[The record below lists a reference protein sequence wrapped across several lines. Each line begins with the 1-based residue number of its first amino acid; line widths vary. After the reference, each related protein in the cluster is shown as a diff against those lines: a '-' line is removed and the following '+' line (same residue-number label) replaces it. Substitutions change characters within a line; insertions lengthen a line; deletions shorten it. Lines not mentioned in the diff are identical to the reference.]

1 MAQLFDHRPIG
12 QGGAQPAGTRHRRG
26 VIRGLVALGLS
37 ASVVGALFAGGT
49 AGAQSPGAATPNPT
63 AGDMRFLVGPWS
75 PQEKDVFDAI
85 AAKCKVQFPNVN
97 FSVDLFDW
105 GTAPAQV
112 TASLAENAHDI
123 YYLGEG
129 AYIGRTAGD
138 DFIDLTDRINDPAWA
153 AEKAKYVNWE
163 RTDALSPKHIGLP
176 IAFHVEDAL
185 FVNMDKVR
193 AAGYDET
200 FVDDWATFQE
210 AVAKMTTADTYGL
223 GIGIQIGGFAEW
235 YQRLRAAG
243 GSYLTSD
250 LSAPNVNKPEVVQ
263 ATQDLV
269 DMFTKGY
276 APPLGTFTYDS
287 APDAFLAGRL
297 ATYSTDLAT
306 SAVLQGKT
314 KADFEWAVLPYPPVS
329 QPGAD
334 GKRVNFNDMGY
345 LGIASGT
352 PNPDLAWEVLKCWT
366 NSENDAYWADHAGTY
381 PARVDAGDFGY
392 GTAGAPQLAAS
403 LPLFQQ
409 YSVGPE
415 PFAEWGTI
423 EDQAEA
429 QIQDAYAG
437 NISAA
442 DAVKNIEDIV
452 KEARGL

>member
-1 MAQLFDHRPIG
+1 MTQVLDHRTGSP
-12 QGGAQPAGTRHRRG
+12 GGSRSAGMRPRRRLPRGFAALAVSASIAGT
-26 VIRGLVALGLS
+26 LL
-37 ASVVGALFAGGT
+37 VGAPV
-49 AGAQSPGAATPNPT
+49 GAQSPDTT
-63 AGDMRFLVGPWS
+63 AGDMRFMMGPWS
-75 PQEKDVFDAI
+75 PQERDVFAAI
-85 AAKCKVQFPNVN
+85 AENCNEQFPNVN

-129 AYIGRTAGD
+129 AYIGRAAGE
-138 DFIDLTDRINDPAWA
+138 DFLDLTDRINDPAWA
-153 AEKAKYVNWE
+153 EEKAKYVNWD
-163 RTDALSPKHIGLP
+163 RTDALSPRHIGLP

-193 AAGYDET
+193 AAGFDET
-200 FVDDWATFQE
+200 FVDSWETFQD
-210 AVAKMTTADTYGL
+210 AVAKMTTPDTYGL
-223 GIGIQIGGFAEW
+223 GIGIQIGGFGEW

-243 GSYLTSD
+243 GSYLTPD
-250 LSAPNVNKPEVVQ
+250 LSAPNVNKPEVIQ

-269 DMFTKGY
+269 DMFTNGY

-306 SAVLQGKT
+306 SAVLQGKP

-329 QPGAD
+329 QPGPD
-334 GKRVNFNDMGY
+334 GQRVNFNDMGY
-345 LGIASGT
+345 LGIASST

-366 NSENDAYWADHAGTY
+366 NSENDAYWADRAGTY
-381 PARVDAGDFGY
+381 PGRIDAGDFGY

-415 PFAEWGTI
+415 PFPEWGTI
-423 EDQAEA
+423 EEQAET

-437 NISAA
+437 TITAA
-442 DAVKNIEDIV
+442 EAVQNIENIIT
-452 KEARGL
+452 EARDQ